1 MILTLNQILKIF
13 SDFATA
19 HDQINDYGY
28 GDASEIGTSRQMKFP
43 YMWVFDD
50 TVSIPTIHQTK
61 NQTNEIGFFINFL
74 DQENDQENFDSNV
87 GFNSDNRQ
95 EIMSDTL
102 QLCQDFVTFI
112 QLEGHTWGLS
122 IVDGSVSIDNTY
134 DETTDKVYGRSM
146 SITLRVKHVNC
157 DLPGDFTGINPF
169 PPCPPTP
176 CDPATVQNS
185 DLTYDTTVASG
196 GTLPLPDIDITLNSG
211 VFLTIPSVKNQDVEL
226 VDQTDTPIVP
236 DSVVGNKITVTTGGG
251 TCNSAEP
258 LRSGQVTSYAANDDG
273 ALQNGRDTN
282 FTTLEYNNPFGNLN
296 RFTDESG
303 GQTFTNQVYIDWTTY
318 NTNTDKVIGYIIS
331 TQQGA
336 AVTTWTNA
344 MANQPY
350 TYHGYSDWYCANV
363 RECHNIINWGVN
375 ALLDYAPIN
384 YPIVNAATVLW
395 TSTTVFTPTSLA
407 WYLGSTRDVIKG
419 NKGANAGYI
428 LVRYYT
434 LTELGL

>member
-50 TVSIPTIHQTK
+50 TVSIPTIHATK

-169 PPCPPTP
+169 PPCPD
-176 CDPATVQNS
+176 CEDANVSNS
-185 DLTYDTTVASG
+185 DDSYVTTVASG
-196 GTLPLPDIDITLNSG
+196 ANLELPDINVTINDIDQGN
-211 VFLTIPSVKNQDVEL
+211 FPSVQNL
-226 VDQTDTPIVP
+226 SLSFTCPST
-236 DSVVGNKITVTTGGG
+236 

-273 ALQNGRDTN
+273 ALQNGRDTS
-282 FTTLEYNNPFGNLN
+282 FTTLEFDNPFGNKN

-344 MANQPY
+344 MAGQPY
-350 TYHGYSDWYCANV
+350 TYHGYSDWYCANM